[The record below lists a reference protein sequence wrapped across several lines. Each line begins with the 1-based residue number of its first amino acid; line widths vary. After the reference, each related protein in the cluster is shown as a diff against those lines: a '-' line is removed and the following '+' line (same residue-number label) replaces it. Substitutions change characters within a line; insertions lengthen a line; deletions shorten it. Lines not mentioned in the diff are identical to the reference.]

1 MLISTRGRYAL
12 RVMIDMAEH
21 LSEGCVK
28 LKDVA
33 ERQNISEKYLEAIVH
48 SLVSCGILAGTR
60 GKQGGYR
67 LTRPPE
73 EITVWEILC
82 QTEGSLSSVSCQK
95 EDAAP
100 CERMDFCRSRPLW
113 QGLDRVICEY
123 LSGYSLAD
131 LARLEREGADM
142 E

>member
-12 RVMIDMAEH
+12 RVLVDMVEH
-21 LSEGCVK
+21 PSEGCVK
-28 LKDVA
+28 LKDA
-33 ERQNISEKYLEAIVH
+33 AQRQGISEKYMESIVH
-48 SLVSCGILAGTR
+48 SLVECGILAGTR

-73 EITVWEILC
+73 RITAWEVLSN
-82 QTEGSLSSVSCQK
+82 TEGSLAAVSCQK

-100 CERMDFCRSRPLW
+100 CERMALCRSLPMW
-113 QGLDRVICEY
+113 QGLDRLICDY

-131 LARLEREGADM
+131 LAMM
-142 E
+142 ENPTDGS